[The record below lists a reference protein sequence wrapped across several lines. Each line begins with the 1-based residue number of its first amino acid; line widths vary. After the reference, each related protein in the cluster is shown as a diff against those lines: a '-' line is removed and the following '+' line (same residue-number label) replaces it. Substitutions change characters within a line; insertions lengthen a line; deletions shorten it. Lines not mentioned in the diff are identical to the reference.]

1 MSQLPVLSSSHLPHI
16 LLELPFNILYE
27 IYTTYITLLINA
39 KTART
44 IRPASACCHFYYP
57 NMMCLKPYNI
67 TIIILSVC
75 DIIIQ
80 NIYNALCVCVPTIIH
95 PPTHYIYIQYITH
108 ALCTDEVQKNRIY
121 WHFYVLMF
129 YVYICFSS
137 ALKSTIYSTIYVYV
151 VYLYVHVVQ
160 MI

>member
-95 PPTHYIYIQYITH
+95 PPTHYIYTIHHTRTLYRWSAKKSNLLTF
-108 ALCTDEVQKNRIY
+108 LCANVLCIY
-121 WHFYVLMF
+121 AFRVP
-129 YVYICFSS
+129 
-137 ALKSTIYSTIYVYV
+137 
-151 VYLYVHVVQ
+151 
-160 MI
+160 